1 METIV
6 SFIYMISFGEYH
18 KIGKTTQ
25 SISCKGIKRFQQYD
39 GNFKICLLM
48 SVDSSIIDK
57 VECAILDKVSR
68 RFKISKGREY
78 FYGDEREIRAIVANH
93 IVALPIE
100 SVPIHGAVHHTCDKC
115 GKMLCTALWLTR
127 HRKLCGSEKSSKI
140 KITTYEEYMDAKS
153 TDEIKGFIK
162 SNVVTVF
169 KVIESRDEF
178 ALFEYYDKNRDYM
191 MNLAYEV
198 DNTIAM
204 KKKNST
210 NERFEHIQN
219 VCNMLGLEHTLDD
232 SHSVSDEELKNA
244 LEYFKEH
251 SVAIKSLFSL
261 RRGLDNID
269 KMRPRSAI
277 TVINGMLKYWNGSS
291 FMVLSSAHDNKSRTN
306 PNKDYVCKL
315 EIPTDVP
322 NLVKD
327 MMKSRAKVDM

>member
-39 GNFKICLLM
+39 GKFKICLLM

-100 SVPIHGAVHHTCDKC
+100 AIPIHGAVHHTCDKC
-115 GKMLCTALWLTR
+115 GKMLCTAASLTR

-140 KITTYEEYMDAKS
+140 KITTYEEYMDSKS

-162 SNVVTVF
+162 SNIVTVF

-198 DNTIAM
+198 DNTIA
-204 KKKNST
+204 KKKWT
-210 NERFEHIQN
+210 VERLQHIQQ
-219 VCNMLGLEHTLDD
+219 VCKMLGYEGSLDD
-232 SHSVSDEELKNA
+232 SHTVGDEELKNA

-251 SVAIKSLFSL
+251 AVAINFLF
-261 RRGLDNID
+261 RTVQGATRIIA
-269 KMRPRSAI
+269 KMRLRSAI
-277 TVINGMLKYWNGSS
+277 TIINGMFKSWNGAS
-291 FMVLSSAHDNKSRTN
+291 FTMLKSGQDKARRR
-306 PNKDYVCKL
+306 KDFVCKL
-315 EIPTDVP
+315 EIPTDIP
-322 NLVKD
+322 KLVKD
-327 MMKSRAKVDM
+327 MMKSTAKDG